1 MARLFFS
8 LLLMLV
14 NIVMLVSWLVL
25 YDDYTSEA
33 KALPVVP
40 ETHPIQVT
48 VLPSITKPVIDYPD
62 QEDVLCLA
70 TNIYHEAR
78 SESRAGK
85 ESVAQVVVNRVADPT
100 FPNTVCEVVYQA
112 RVSRWHLENT
122 GKIVPLRH
130 QCQFSWYCDGKSDYI
145 DMSSEVW
152 WETFDVA
159 WQVLLGRHNNL
170 VGNSTFYHA
179 DYVSPRWS
187 RSFQRV
193 AKVDT
198 HIFYEK

>member
-1 MARLFFS
+1 MARLFS
-8 LLLMLV
+8 LLLMSVILF
-14 NIVMLVSWLVL
+14 SWLVL
-25 YDDYTSEA
+25 YNDYTSEA
-33 KALPVVP
+33 KAQKLGVTI
-40 ETHPIQVT
+40 EPIEVT
-48 VLPSITKPVIDYPD
+48 ILPSITKPVVDYPD

-78 SESRAGK
+78 NQSRAGK
-85 ESVAQVVVNRVADPT
+85 ESVAQVVVNRVADPK
-100 FPNTVCEVVYQA
+100 FPNTVCDVVYQA

-130 QCQFSWYCDGKSDYI
+130 QCQFSWYCDGKSDYV

-179 DYVSPRWS
+179 DYVSPLWS
-187 RSFQRV
+187 RAFQRV
-193 AKVDT
+193 AQVDT